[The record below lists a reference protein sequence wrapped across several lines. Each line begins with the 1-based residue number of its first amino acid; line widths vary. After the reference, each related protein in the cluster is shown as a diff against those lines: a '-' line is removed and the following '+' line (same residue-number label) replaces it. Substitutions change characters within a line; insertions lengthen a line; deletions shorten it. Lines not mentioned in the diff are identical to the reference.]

1 MYINNGDI
9 NIKLFSTT
17 FELGA
22 NDNKNYDRIVNPYE
36 LTNNNKY
43 STVEIDNGINCIVAI
58 GKYFENGSNYNAV
71 LNKKNELVVLLG
83 NSILVFEPYSLELL
97 QYKTIENLIEFV
109 TSFIIDEN
117 DNYVIIDTINTKI
130 ILDQNFEKIN

>member
-1 MYINNGDI
+1 
-9 NIKLFSTT
+9 
-17 FELGA
+17 
-22 NDNKNYDRIVNPYE
+22 
-36 LTNNNKY
+36 
-43 STVEIDNGINCIVAI
+43 VAI